1 MFTRGARVH
10 EYEIWG
16 RLGEGGMSEVWL
28 ARHAV
33 LGVPVVFKTLRKEIS
48 AEVGDTGAQRMFDE
62 ARLMARVTSP
72 RVVRA
77 VDAGTREGTPYLV
90 QEYVDGVDMAE
101 LDRERRAA
109 LGVGLPLWFV
119 CYAMEETC
127 RALHAAHQVGVI
139 HRDVKPSNLFAA
151 PETGIRLGDFGIA
164 VARADSAPG
173 TDVCGTL
180 KFMAPEQLRGEPA
193 TRQTDAYGAGATACD
208 LRYGT
213 GPFAGIREVLDEHT
227 EPRLPPPESPGEAY
241 FQHVLR
247 ELVGKRSDERPEDL
261 LVPAA
266 HFATLFAAL
275 RPSGHDPGFVMLGKN
290 RYQYRDCE
298 VSLVAGDL
306 SAEDAEGIVSSARY
320 EMTMRT
326 GASDAIRRR
335 GGDEIER
342 EATAGGERAL
352 GECVATGAGALRAKK
367 VLHAVSAW
375 NEASCVGRATQR
387 ALAMAD
393 RLGLRTL
400 AFPALGTGAAHVSL
414 ETCANAMMTALH
426 WRLALGGSRLQRV
439 TVVLADEAKL
449 ALFRD
454 VAVEA
459 LRGADEVPRPLDLGL
474 AVERGP
480 VSAEGATFLDPS
492 SAARRRGSQ
501 SGS

>member
-1 MFTRGARVH
+1 MFTRGACVH
-10 EYEIWG
+10 GYEIWG

-33 LGVPVVFKTLRKEIS
+33 LGVPVVFKTLRKAIS
-48 AEVGDTGAQRMFDE
+48 EEVGDTGAQRMFDE

-77 VDAGTREGTPYLV
+77 IDAGTVEGTPYLV

-119 CYAMEETC
+119 CHVMEETC

-151 PETGIRLGDFGIA
+151 PGTGIRLGDFGIA
-164 VARADSAPG
+164 VARAQSAPG
-173 TDVCGTL
+173 GDVSGTI

-193 TRQTDAYGAGATACD
+193 SRGTDAYGAGALACD
-208 LRYGT
+208 LRYGA
-213 GPFAGIREVLDEHT
+213 GPFAGVREVLDDHT
-227 EPRLPPPESPGEAY
+227 EPSFPTPQSPGEAY

-247 ELVGKRSDERPEDL
+247 EMCAKRIEARPEDL
-261 LVPAA
+261 LGPAA

-275 RPSGHDPGFVMLGKN
+275 RPSGHDSGFVPLGKN
-290 RYQYRDCE
+290 RCRYHDCE
-298 VSLVAGDL
+298 ITLTTGDL
-306 SAEDAEGIVSSARY
+306 AAVEAEGIVSSARY

-326 GASDAIRRR
+326 GASDALRQR

-352 GECVATGAGALRAKK
+352 GECVATGAGTLRAKH

-375 NEASCVGRATQR
+375 NEASCVGRAMLR
-387 ALAMAD
+387 ALSMAD
-393 RLGLRTL
+393 RLGLRSL
-400 AFPALGTGAAHVSL
+400 ALPALGTGLARVSL
-414 ETCANAMMTALH
+414 ETCANAMMSSLH
-426 WRLALGGSRLQRV
+426 WRLALGGSRLQRI
-439 TVVLADEAKL
+439 TIVLADEAKL
-449 ALFRD
+449 AAFRD
-454 VAVEA
+454 VGFEA
-459 LRGADEVPRPLDLGL
+459 LRGSDDLPRPVDLGL
-474 AVERGP
+474 AVEPGP
-480 VSAEGATFLDPS
+480 VSVEGATFLDPS
-492 SAARRRGSQ
+492 SAARRQTPAGS
-501 SGS
+501 